1 MTYINPKKLTKEEQ
15 LEMYRFYT
23 AQLVNLMSNGD
34 SDSNLSFKKSLDH
47 IIDTYG
53 SVINEAE

>member
-15 LEMYRFYT
+15 LEMYKFYT
-23 AQLVNLMSNGD
+23 AQLVTLMTGD
-34 SDSNLSFKKSLDH
+34 SDSNLAFKKSLDH

-53 SVINEAE
+53 VTINEAE